1 MRPTTVVV
9 PSIAPPPS
17 TALRA
22 RCMPVEKD
30 GSSRIKLRVNI
41 PRVEYERERLSL
53 QKTTDSPRTDSRSI
67 SEVDVDVASMSM
79 SLGED
84 NGDEATQGAATIISS
99 PSSNVFEARYY
110 KARGGS
116 TPVSAGAPMS
126 TERAPLPPVSPYGRV
141 SPRMSSK
148 RPRYSNDWVE
158 DEVHPMKALQGP
170 PGSGRTMGKRLV
182 SEMIATTMRTSLQVS
197 PIPSSSTRA
206 NGRAGTEEEDITAVE
221 RTSHRPSCTVGDSS
235 WPPPPPP
242 PTTTTTTMSFE
253 QGAGESSLLKR
264 TLSGTYS
271 NDLCSLSSPMALST
285 SGTTPAALNSLSHRS
300 QNQNMFHH
308 VQQSSGSTFG
318 VNGMPP
324 SSPSDPSPL
333 HDLRKAALMR
343 SRLLNNASS
352 SQIAQSSSLPA
363 RRVGWSRPSDK
374 KID

>member
-1 MRPTTVVV
+1 
-9 PSIAPPPS
+9 
-17 TALRA
+17 
-22 RCMPVEKD
+22 MPVEKD
-30 GSSRIKLRVNI
+30 GPPQIKLRVNI
-41 PRVEYERERLSL
+41 PRVDDERERLSL
-53 QKTTDSPRTDSRSI
+53 HKTTDSPRTDSRSI

-84 NGDEATQGAATIISS
+84 NGDEATQGAATIMSS
-99 PSSNVFEARYY
+99 PSSNLFEARYY

-116 TPVSAGAPMS
+116 TPVSAGTPMS

-182 SEMIATTMRTSLQVS
+182 SEMIATTMWTSLQVS
-197 PIPSSSTRA
+197 PITSSLTRA
-206 NGRAGTEEEDITAVE
+206 TNDRAGTEDEDNPLGE
-221 RTSHRPSCTVGDSS
+221 RTSHQPFCTVGDSS

-242 PTTTTTTMSFE
+242 TTTSFVE
-253 QGAGESSLLKR
+253 RGAGESSLLKR

-271 NDLCSLSSPMALST
+271 SDVISLSSPMALST
-285 SGTTPAALNSLSHRS
+285 SGNVFP
-300 QNQNMFHH
+300 QNH
-308 VQQSSGSTFG
+308 VQQSSGSTVG
-318 VNGMPP
+318 VDGLPP
-324 SSPSDPSPL
+324 SSPSDPAPL

-352 SQIAQSSSLPA
+352 SPIAQSSSLPS
-363 RRVGWSRPSDK
+363 RSVGWSCPVGTKSRPSK
-374 KID
+374 EKM